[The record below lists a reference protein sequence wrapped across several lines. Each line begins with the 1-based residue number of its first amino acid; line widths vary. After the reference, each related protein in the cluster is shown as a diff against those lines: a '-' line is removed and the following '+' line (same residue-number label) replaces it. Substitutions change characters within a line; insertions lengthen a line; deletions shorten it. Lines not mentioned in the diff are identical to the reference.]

1 MEMLLFDRAQ
11 KQIGRLLPGLVTPTE
26 IDDLNGEHRL
36 IFSYPSDAEW
46 AEHIKESNF
55 VACQDMDH
63 NWQLYEITEV
73 RDRIDTVEAV
83 CDHAYYALAG
93 MEFMSGACEGS
104 ALTALTRVLAGTGWE
119 PGIVEPQASRTVS
132 FQHVSPWTAVAEIAD
147 YWGGELRFRVDISG
161 ARIAH
166 KYIDLLTRRG
176 DVTGKRFEFGRDIRD
191 IDITLNRSAVVT
203 ALYGWGQGESIP
215 EDGEETERLTFADVE
230 WVKGEGAELHPGGLT
245 SPAPCDKP
253 LGQFWV
259 GDDAARQ
266 AYGRYDPEVGDFKHV
281 FGEYDSQAQSPQALL
296 WETWR
301 QLQKRNEPLVNI
313 KATVADLEQIPGF
326 EHEKVRLG
334 DTCYIILPD
343 ISPLAARVIRIMRRR
358 KDPGSTEIELGNF
371 RPVQG
376 ERISD
381 IERRVKHADGRSG
394 VWDRSRAINPD
405 GTLPASAL
413 DGVIDAVQN
422 QIRAGGGEVV
432 MDDEGFRVLDTG
444 DPETALGKLHAVA
457 RDGEAALVLGKRD
470 SPLDPWEERVGMTSA
485 GFQIHAE
492 EVVAGTFTGDR
503 LHIGEG
509 VGFDPG
515 YDPSTKETPSG
526 AQGKANAAASAAEQA
541 AKDYTDTHITY
552 KVDIFSTGGLV
563 FKNGVISTTLIAR
576 VYRGKDDITD
586 LIDANHFRWTRVSDD
601 PAGDAVWNDANYG
614 GTKQIVVTQDDVFA
628 RATFVCEILEFENLE
643 DAS

>member
-1 MEMLLFDRAQ
+1 METLLFDRAQ
-11 KQIGRLLPGLVTPTE
+11 KQIGRLLPDLVTPTE

-36 IFSYPSDAEW
+36 IFSYPSAADYS
-46 AEHIKESNF
+46 EHIKESNF

-63 NWQLYEITEV
+63 SWQLYEIIEV

-83 CDHAYYALAG
+83 CNHAYYALAG
-93 MEFMSGACEGS
+93 MEFVSGACEGS

-253 LGQFWV
+253 LGQLWV

-266 AYGRYDPEVGDFKHV
+266 AYGRYDPGAEDFKHV
-281 FGEYDSQAQSPQALL
+281 FGEYDSQAKSPQALL

-301 QLQKRNEPLVNI
+301 QLQKRNEPLVNV
-313 KATVADLEQIPGF
+313 KATVADLEQVPGL

-343 ISPLAARVIRIMRRR
+343 IPPLAARVIRIERRR
-358 KDPGSTEIELGNF
+358 KDPGQTKVELGNF

-376 ERISD
+376 DRISD
-381 IERRVKHADGRSG
+381 IERRVKRTDGRSG
-394 VWDRSRAINPD
+394 VWDRAKAFDMD
-405 GTLPASAL
+405 GRLPASVL
-413 DGVIDAVQN
+413 DGTIDTVQN
-422 QIRAGGGEVV
+422 QIKAGGGEVLL
-432 MDDEGFRVLDTG
+432 DEEGFRVLDTD
-444 DPETALGKLHAVA
+444 DPETALSKIHGVA
-457 RDGEAALVLGKRD
+457 RDGEAALVLGKRS
-470 SPLDPWEERVGMTSA
+470 SPIEPWQERVGMTSE
-485 GFQIHAE
+485 GFRIFGEEIVGGKVKADFVQIGAKTEFE
-492 EVVAGTFTGDR
+492 E
-503 LHIGEG
+503 
-509 VGFDPG
+509 G
-515 YDPSTKETPSG
+515 YDPSTKETPGG
-526 AQGKANAAASAAEQA
+526 AQDKADA
-541 AKDYTDTHITY
+541 AKNEAIRYADENTVH
-552 KVDIFSTGGLV
+552 KVEIFSTGGLV
-563 FKNGVISTTLIAR
+563 FKNGQISTTLIAR
-576 VYRGKDDITD
+576 VYKGKEDITD
-586 LIDANHFRWTRVSDD
+586 QIDANYFRWTRIIDD
-601 PAGDAVWNDANYG
+601 PAADEIWNAQHYG
-614 GTKQIVVTQDDVFA
+614 GAKQITITQDDVNV
-628 RATFVCEILEFENLE
+628 RATFNCTILNYMEG
-643 DAS
+643 D